1 MNHNIYDPGNYGNG
15 YGTCPPTPIPPT
27 TIIPGCN
34 PGCGPTNRPE
44 RPEHLRYEI
53 TDWSQVNECLSNNSR
68 DLRMRFIQIMDDELC
83 GKLILVEHAVYGTLF
98 ACLVQGEGSILS
110 TCDPCNPC
118 GLTHV
123 FSEEEI
129 LRELYKFGFDIRF
142 KKEKRLTGD
151 QLDYLMNLNNLG
163 FDKIRC
169 LNVVLPYAPHAPK
182 YRPIVVGFMVGSLPK
197 WLDNTYA
204 CPESEY
210 NRAIGEGTAINITA
224 ISQAKKFDW
233 SFLKDHVLSINDIL
247 AINS

>member
-1 MNHNIYDPGNYGNG
+1 MSSHNVYDPGNYGSG
-15 YGTCPPTPIPPT
+15 YGNCPPYVTPPSPIVSNCP
-27 TIIPGCN
+27 
-34 PGCGPTNRPE
+34 RPE
-44 RPEHLRYEI
+44 RPDRPDHLRYEI

-98 ACLVQGEGSILS
+98 SCLVQGEGSILTS
-110 TCDPCNPC
+110 MDPYNPAC
-118 GLTHV
+118 PAHV

-129 LRELYKFGFDIRF
+129 FAELYKFGFDIRF
-142 KKEKRLTGD
+142 KREKRLTGD

-163 FDKIRC
+163 FDKIRMI
-169 LNVVLPYAPHAPK
+169 NVVLPYAPHAPK
-182 YRPIVVGFMVGSLPK
+182 YRTVVVGFMVGNLPK

-224 ISQAKKFDW
+224 ISQSKKFDW
-233 SFLKDHVLSINDIL
+233 TFLKDHVLSINDIL